1 MRYQFD
7 LPTWNVTSIVSAA
20 LIFGLA
26 AGLPIG
32 YIARQLY
39 GATPSSDLAVSQQ
52 EYRD

>member
-7 LPTWNVTSIVSAA
+7 MPTWNVTSIVSAA

-39 GATPSSDLAVSQQ
+39 GATPNSNLAASQQ
-52 EYRD
+52 DYRE